1 MERPA
6 VRPRKLK
13 TNAGRE
19 ELFDLATNY
28 YRITHDAIRRYERH
42 HLILGDRY
50 EAARPIADEV
60 IQAAE
65 PFVDVLSFQ
74 HFATPDQVTAN
85 LNQWQQKTG
94 KPVLLADHA
103 AVIRHPDGL
112 LSHDG
117 AGYARMLETLR
128 QTPGCIGYHLCGAY
142 LRNET
147 PRTCAA
153 RRIRNT
159 GLRIAEIHRQ
169 GQPGYCGV
177 DGPGDRVMEVK
188 CQSPTDKKCP
198 FRMERGAL
206 GSFCA

>member
-1 MERPA
+1 MRFETTYQTPDFA
-6 VRPRKLK
+6 VLFGPSPTFSPPLFDPEKLK
-13 TNAGRE
+13 TSAGRK
-19 ELFDLATNY
+19 ELFDLATKY
-28 YRITHDAIRRYERH
+28 YRITHDTVRRYDAH

-60 IQAAE
+60 IRAAE

-85 LNQWQQKTG
+85 LNQWHQKTG

-147 PRTCAA
+147 RQRALRDAFETPDSESLKSIVRANRATAEWMA
-153 RRIRNT
+153 RET
-159 GLRIAEIHRQ
+159 E
-169 GQPGYCGV
+169 
-177 DGPGDRVMEVK
+177 
-188 CQSPTDKKCP
+188 
-198 FRMERGAL
+198 
-206 GSFCA
+206 